1 MLAALSWSFRGAS
14 GYVRLSPFESLPTP
28 RKCQPRTSYFTRSTR
43 VISGLSTLS
52 IPPEGEPPRPL
63 ANTAHV
69 LAARSPAP
77 YKIPTT

>member
-1 MLAALSWSFRGAS
+1 M
-14 GYVRLSPFESLPTP
+14 
-28 RKCQPRTSYFTRSTR
+28 
-43 VISGLSTLS
+43 ISGLSPLS